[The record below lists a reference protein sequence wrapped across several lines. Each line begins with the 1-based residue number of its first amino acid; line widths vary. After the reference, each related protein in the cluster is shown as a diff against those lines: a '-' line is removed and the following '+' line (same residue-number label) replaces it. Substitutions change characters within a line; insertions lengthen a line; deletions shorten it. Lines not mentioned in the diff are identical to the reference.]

1 MDAEKPVGV
10 ELESL
15 SPTAGVPATDRPLG
29 REAEDRVPPTDPRQ
43 ALRAERWLAEENR
56 VIAEIG
62 RIVAS
67 DLHIDQVY
75 QRFAEEVG
83 RLIPF
88 DRLAIGL
95 TNALIDIPENT
106 NKVAY
111 SAGLM
116 AHRQPGDLVA
126 LEGSVVS
133 EAIHSRST
141 QLFST
146 ECEEEVARLFPGNLP
161 AFRAGIRTLL
171 VVPLVYSDQVI
182 GSLNF
187 TSTSVD
193 AYVAEHV
200 RMAKNVGAQITG
212 VIANALLY
220 ARLEETERVLETLAE
235 IGRILSSSLD
245 IDEVYEG
252 FAQEVRKLIPC
263 DRLAITLTGELTGVE
278 EGYYRRVYSTGLQEY
293 RPQGEVV
300 PLGGSVIEAATR
312 SGAPALFTAETEEEV
327 ARHYPGSLNL
337 FRSGIRTFLSAP
349 LTFKGQVIGT
359 LNFSS
364 TTPGAYSDR
373 ELHLSQRLT
382 TRISGVVANAQLH
395 RQVLEASEALERNA
409 RELERSNSDL
419 AEFAYVASHDLQ
431 TPLRSIVGFSKFL
444 SKEYGDKLDEE
455 GHDYIRRLSN
465 AAGRMKTLIDDLLAY
480 SRVGREVS
488 EEETDCQAVF
498 DDEMETLQLTIE
510 EAGGVVTHDP
520 LPRLRMDS
528 SLFRQVIRNLTGNA
542 IKYRGDEPPRVH
554 VSAQREPGEWVFS
567 VRDNGIGIDPQYSE
581 RIFGV
586 FQRLHS
592 RDEYSGTGIGLAICK
607 KAAQRLGGRIW
618 VESQVGRGSVFYFTV
633 PHDEDH
639 RQGEAAP
646 EDRERQIA

>member
-10 ELESL
+10 ETDSL

-29 REAEDRVPPTDPRQ
+29 REAADGVLRSDPRQ

-67 DLHIDQVY
+67 DLHIEQVY

-95 TNALIDIPENT
+95 TNALIDIPENA

-116 AHRQPGDLVA
+116 AHRQPGDLVP

-133 EAIHSRST
+133 AAIHFRST

-146 ECEEEVARLFPGNLP
+146 ECEDEVARLFPGNLP

-171 VVPLVYSDQVI
+171 VVPLIHNDQVI

-200 RMAKNVGAQITG
+200 RMAKNVAAHITG
-212 VIANALLY
+212 AIANALLY
-220 ARLEETERVLETLAE
+220 ARLEERDRELEALAE
-235 IGRILSSSLD
+235 IGRILGSNLD

-252 FAQEVRKLIPC
+252 FAQEVRKLVSC
-263 DRLAITLTGELTGVE
+263 DRLAITLTGELADVE
-278 EGYYRRVYSTGLQEY
+278 EGYYRRVYATGLQES

-300 PLGGSVIEAATR
+300 PLAGSVIEAATR

-327 ARHYPGSLNL
+327 ARRFPGNVNL
-337 FRSGIRTFLSAP
+337 FRSGIRTFLNAP
-349 LTFKGQVIGT
+349 LTFDGRVIGT

-364 TTPGAYSDR
+364 TTPGAYSAR
-373 ELHLSQRLT
+373 EVDLAQRLT
-382 TRISGVVANAQLH
+382 VQISGVVANAQLH
-395 RQVLEASEALERNA
+395 RQVVETSEALERNA

-431 TPLRSIVGFSKFL
+431 TPLRSIVGFSGFL
-444 SKEYGDKLDEE
+444 TKEYGDKLDEE

-480 SRVGREVS
+480 SRVGRDVT
-488 EEETDCQAVF
+488 EEETDSQAVF

-542 IKYRGDEPPRVH
+542 IKYRGDESPRVH
-554 VSAQREPGEWVFS
+554 VSAQREPAEWVFS

-618 VESQVGRGSVFYFTV
+618 VESHVGRGSVFYFTV
-633 PHDEDH
+633 PQDEDH
-639 RQGEAAP
+639 LQGAAAP

>member
-1 MDAEKPVGV
+1 MDTEKPLGV
-10 ELESL
+10 ELESRIH
-15 SPTAGVPATDRPLG
+15 PAGERGADPAAGP
-29 REAEDRVPPTDPRQ
+29 EPEDGLPPRDPRR

-67 DLHIDQVY
+67 DLHIEQVY
-75 QRFAEEVG
+75 ERFAEEVG

-95 TNALIDIPENT
+95 TNALIDVPENT
-106 NKVAY
+106 NRVAY

-116 AHRQPGDLVA
+116 AHRQPGDLVP

-133 EAIHSRST
+133 AAIHSLST

-171 VVPLVYSDQVI
+171 AVPLIYGDQVI

-193 AYVAEHV
+193 AYVPDHV
-200 RMAKNVGAQITG
+200 RMAKNVAAQITG
-212 VIANALLY
+212 AIANALLY

-252 FAQEVRKLIPC
+252 FAQEVRKLIPF

-300 PLGGSVIEAATR
+300 SLEGSVIEAAR
-312 SGAPALFTAETEEEV
+312 RAGSPVLFTADTEEEV
-327 ARHYPGSLNL
+327 ARHYPGNLNL
-337 FRSGIRTFLSAP
+337 FRSGIRTFLNAP

-373 ELHLSQRLT
+373 ELNLTQRLT

-395 RQVLEASEALERNA
+395 RQVLEASNALERNA

-431 TPLRSIVGFSKFL
+431 TPLRSIVGFSRFL

-455 GHDYIRRLSN
+455 GQDYIRRLSN

-480 SRVGREVS
+480 SRVGREVA

-498 DDEMETLQLTIE
+498 ADELETLQLTIE
-510 EAGGVVTHDP
+510 EAGAAVTHDA

-542 IKYRGDEPPRVH
+542 LKYRGEKSPQIH
-554 VSAQREPGEWVFS
+554 VSAQRESGEWVFS

-618 VESQVGRGSVFYFTV
+618 VESEVGRGSVFYFTV
-633 PHDEDH
+633 PQDHLQTAVRSEDT
-639 RQGEAAP
+639 
-646 EDRERQIA
+646 ERQIA

>member
-1 MDAEKPVGV
+1 MDREKPPGV
-10 ELESL
+10 EVENRIHRAGGEDTGRPVRLEL
-15 SPTAGVPATDRPLG
+15 NDNRPE
-29 REAEDRVPPTDPRQ
+29 RDPRE

-56 VIAEIG
+56 VIAEVG
-62 RIVAS
+62 RIVTS
-67 DLHIDQVY
+67 ELQIDQIY
-75 QRFAEEVG
+75 ERFAEEVG

-111 SAGLM
+111 SSGLA
-116 AHRQPGDLVA
+116 AHRQQGDVVL

-133 EAIHSRST
+133 AAIHSGST

-146 ECEEEVARLFPGNLP
+146 EYEDEVARLFPGNLP

-171 VVPLVYSDQVI
+171 AVPLVHGDQVI

-193 AYVAEHV
+193 AYVAKHV
-200 RMAKNVGAQITG
+200 RMAKNVAAQIAG
-212 VIANALLY
+212 AIANALLY
-220 ARLEETERVLETLAE
+220 ARLEETDRELQAMAE

-252 FAQEVRKLIPC
+252 FAQEVRKLVSF
-263 DRLAITLTGELTGVE
+263 DRLAISLTGGLADVE
-278 EGYYRRVYSTGLQEY
+278 EGYYRRVYATGLMEY

-300 PLGGSVIEAATR
+300 SLEGSVIEAASR
-312 SGAPALFTAETEEEV
+312 AGSPVLFTADTEEEV
-327 ARHYPGSLNL
+327 AKHYPGNLNL
-337 FRSGIRTFLSAP
+337 FRSGIRTFLNAP

-364 TTPGAYSDR
+364 TTSGAYSNR
-373 ELHLSQRLT
+373 EVGLAQRLT
-382 TRISGVVANAQLH
+382 AQISGVVANAQLH
-395 RQVLEASEALERNA
+395 RQVLEASNALEQNA
-409 RELERSNSDL
+409 LELERSNSDL

-444 SKEYGDKLDEE
+444 SKEYGDQLDED
-455 GHDYIRRLSN
+455 GQDYIRRLSN

-488 EEETDCQAVF
+488 EEETDCQAMF
-498 DDEMETLQLTIE
+498 ADELETLQLTME
-510 EAGGVVTHDP
+510 EAGAVVTHDA
-520 LPRLRMDS
+520 LPKLRMDS

-542 IKYRGDEPPRVH
+542 IKYRGEEPPRIH
-554 VSAQREPGEWVFS
+554 VSARRGSGEWVFS

-618 VESQVGRGSVFYFTV
+618 VESEIGRGSVFYFTV
-633 PHDEDH
+633 PHNEDGGQLT
-639 RQGEAAP
+639 RTA
-646 EDRERQIA
+646 EDAGRQIA